1 VNILDENV
9 RADQRDMLRVWR
21 VPVRQIGFDLHN
33 KGLTD
38 ENIIPVLLRLRRPTL
53 FTGDRD
59 FCQRSLCHPRYCL
72 VQLAV
77 HKVEIASYIRRVLRH
92 PAFDTQGKRMGS
104 VLRVTSTGI
113 TAWRLHAEAE
123 EHIPWPGG
131 RGGAQR
137 PAAR

>member
-1 VNILDENV
+1 
-9 RADQRDMLRVWR
+9 MLRACR
-21 VPVRQIGFDLHN
+21 VSVRHIGHDLQA

-38 ENIIPVLLRLRRPTL
+38 ENIIPLLLRLRRPTL

-59 FCQRSLCHPRYCL
+59 FFRRPLCHPRYYL

-77 HKVEIASYIRRVLRH
+77 RKRETASYVRRLLRH
-92 PAFDTQGKRMGS
+92 AAFDTQAKRMGT
-104 VLRVTSTGI
+104 VLRVTPMGV

-123 EHIPWPGG
+123 EHVPWPIG
-131 RGGAQR
+131 RRRAQR